1 MRLRAKTLNGKA
13 FYSDFIFLNEFL
25 FIPTLY
31 KKMKKKKHAGAL
43 SGTF

>member
-13 FYSDFIFLNEFL
+13 FYSDFIFQMNFFL
-25 FIPTLY
+25 YLHCT
-31 KKMKKKKHAGAL
+31 KMKKKKDAGAL

>member
-13 FYSDFIFLNEFL
+13 FYSDFIFLMNFFLYLHCTKNEE
-25 FIPTLY
+25 
-31 KKMKKKKHAGAL
+31 KKNHAGAL